1 MFLFK
6 ACLKAAIDVA
16 SLNPFSL
23 NFYFIC
29 IHITLQLTTRHDK
42 TSIHTNGIQKKV
54 V

>member
-1 MFLFK
+1 MSSSEFLG
-6 ACLKAAIDVA
+6 LGL
-16 SLNPFSL
+16 SWPYFSL